1 MTISNNYTFDLST
14 AGIIRVAYQRIGIVS
29 AGQDPDS
36 NQYAMGRDMLQ
47 VALTALQVD
56 GIQLRS
62 VLRTTDNLVTGQAQY
77 TAASNVIDIDE
88 RTPYISNTSNIDL
101 PLRKISRGE
110 YMALSAKTTQAP
122 PSMIYVEKGAS
133 LSYFLYPTPDNT
145 YTTITYP
152 AIVLQPD
159 MTTAA
164 NTTGLASRY
173 LDTVILKLAV
183 MLCDHHGLSERKA
196 SLTIDLKEAKEQVVN
211 DDTERGPIQ
220 YTPDYGIKFPRRF
233 G

>member
-1 MTISNNYTFDLST
+1 MPTSSSYSFDLST
-14 AGIIRVAYQRIGIVS
+14 SGIIRVAFQRIGIVP

-47 VALTALQVD
+47 VALTALQVE

-62 VLRTTDNLVTGQAQY
+62 VLRTTDNLVAGTARY

-88 RTPYISNTSNIDL
+88 RTPYISNSANIDL

-122 PSMIYVEKGAS
+122 PSMIYVEKGET

-145 YTTITYP
+145 YTSITYP

-164 NTTGLASRY
+164 VTSGLPSRY
-173 LDTVILKLAV
+173 LDTVILALAV
-183 MLCDHHGLSERKA
+183 MLCDHHGLDARKA
-196 SLTIDLKEAKEQVVN
+196 SLTVDLERAKGKAVN

-220 YTPDYGIKFPRRF
+220 FTPDYGLRFPKRF
-233 G
+233 